1 MITLVL
7 ADDHELFLE
16 GLKDILTKEED
27 LKIVGLA
34 RNGKEALEMVL
45 KHHPDVVVMDLTMP
59 EMNGVEA
66 TRRIRSTME
75 DIKVLALSMHADK
88 RFLAEILKAG
98 ATGYALKEGSSAEFI
113 QAIRT
118 VSDGDIYLTPK
129 ITSILVKDYLRLLDV
144 AIPSP
149 VSRLSD
155 REKEVLAMLVKGESS
170 RIIASDLHISKNT
183 VDTHRRKIM
192 EKMECGSIAELTRLA
207 IREGLVDLT

>member
-75 DIKVLALSMHADK
+75 DVKVLALSMHADK